1 MLLLIIL
8 GATFLRGFLAL
19 YLAATVGWVRQ
30 KLGLRLPFVH
40 VPFYFVV
47 VNLAA
52 LWALVL
58 YLRGER
64 KVTWTTV
71 R

>member
-1 MLLLIIL
+1 
-8 GATFLRGFLAL
+8 
-19 YLAATVGWVRQ
+19 
-30 KLGLRLPFVH
+30 
-40 VPFYFVV
+40 VV

-52 LWALVL
+52 LWALML

-64 KVTWTTV
+64 NVTWTTV